1 NNGLIGYAP
10 EKDKP
15 APSVPEH
22 KPEPVEPVTPPTTAT
37 GSGQTVTAVNP
48 HKTQFE
54 TGQIIGNQEIIND
67 NGQIIAN
74 GGIDLTSKTGLNNHG
89 SLNLNKLTVS
99 GEIFD
104 NYQGKLS
111 ARQALINTNSIDNHQ
126 GEITTTELLSAKS
139 GKLDNRKGKLQS
151 VKNIDIDSTQL

>member
-1 NNGLIGYAP
+1 MLRFINRL
-10 EKDKP
+10 
-15 APSVPEH
+15 S
-22 KPEPVEPVTPPTTAT
+22 
-37 GSGQTVTAVNP
+37 

-54 TGQIIGNQEIIND
+54 TGKIISSEGIIND

-139 GKLDNRKGKLQS
+139 GKL
-151 VKNIDIDSTQL
+151 